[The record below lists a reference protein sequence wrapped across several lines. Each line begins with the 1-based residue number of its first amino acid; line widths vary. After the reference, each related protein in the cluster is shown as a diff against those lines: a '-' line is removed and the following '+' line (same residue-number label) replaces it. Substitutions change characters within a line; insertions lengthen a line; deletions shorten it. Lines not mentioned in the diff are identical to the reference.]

1 MSTTPESLSNDYYCI
16 EQALRYLQANYRQQP
31 SLAEVAASVHLS
43 EYHFQRLFLRWVGI
57 SPKRFLQYLTKE
69 SAKELLARSH
79 SLLDISLELGLSGP
93 SRLHDLFITC
103 EAVTPGEY
111 KQRGVGLTIR
121 YGFHPSPF
129 GDCLLGMTE
138 RGVCALSF
146 ADEGNTGSLLGDL
159 HQRWEQA
166 ELIEDTAAT
175 ESSARRIFDLARDTE
190 RMPIQLFLQGT
201 NFQLKVWQ
209 ALLHIPSGALTTYG
223 QIAAA
228 LGLPK
233 ASRAVGSAVGNNPI
247 AYLIPCHRVIRQ
259 AGELGGYRYGLARKQ
274 AILGW
279 EQAQR

>member
-1 MSTTPESLSNDYYCI
+1 MSTKYETLSSDYYRI
-16 EQALRYLQANYRQQP
+16 EQALRYLQANYQHQP
-31 SLAEVAASVHLS
+31 SLAEIAGSVHLS

-69 SAKELLARSH
+69 SAKDLLSRSH

-111 KQRGVGLTIR
+111 KQQGAGLTIR
-121 YGFHPSPF
+121 YGIHPSPF
-129 GDCLLGMTE
+129 GDCLLGLTE
-138 RGVCALSF
+138 RGLCALSF
-146 ADEGNTGSLLGDL
+146 AEEGNIASLRDDL
-159 HQRWEQA
+159 HQRWRGA
-166 ELIEDTAAT
+166 KLIEDAVAT
-175 ESSARRIFDLARDTE
+175 GSYAGRIFELARDPGG
-190 RMPIQLFLQGT
+190 MPIQLYLHGT

-209 ALLHIPSGALTTYG
+209 ALLHIPVGELTTYG

-228 LGLPK
+228 LGQPK
-233 ASRAVGSAVGNNPI
+233 ASRAVGSAVGDNPI

-259 AGELGGYRYGLARKQ
+259 AGDLGGYRYGLARKQ

-279 EQAQR
+279 EQAHV